1 LIIERDDIQECCQWF
16 RKRETAE
23 VFTTNKLVQ
32 AMEMDI
38 QIIRVN
44 EKTVADMQNFLRA
57 KVVQ

>member
-1 LIIERDDIQECCQWF
+1 MVSQKGNC
-16 RKRETAE
+16 KA
-23 VFTTNKLVQ
+23 FTTNKLVQ

-57 KVVQ
+57 KVIQ